1 MSGFPAV
8 DRTGVP
14 RNPYGVSGFARFH
27 RNRLLLFTR
36 DQDRELRLTVALPGT
51 IRRFIMPAL
60 RYVGAQGPFS
70 WTENSF
76 SPDAPKGQGMN
87 TNPLRY
93 LISTT
98 DVLTAGNQRSNPMLR
113 PAIPPSVAAPS
124 PPLVLAG
131 NVQGRPTLRQRVP
144 SFGSRIPALN
154 GQQPGDLEG

>member
-1 MSGFPAV
+1 MSNLAV

-14 RNPYGVSGFARFH
+14 RNPYGLVGFARFH

-36 DQDRELRLTVALPGT
+36 EQDRGGRLGVANPGT
-51 IRRFIMPAL
+51 IRRFVMPAL

-76 SPDAPKGQGMN
+76 SPDAPKGEGGS

-98 DVLTAGNQRSNPMLR
+98 DTLTAGNQLSQPMLR

-144 SFGSRIPALN
+144 SFGSRIPTLN
-154 GQQPGDLEG
+154 APTPGDLSG

>member
-1 MSGFPAV
+1 MANLAV

-14 RNPYGVSGFARFH
+14 RNPYGIAGFVRFH
-27 RNRLLLFTR
+27 RNRLLLYTR
-36 DQDRELRLTVALPGT
+36 MQDRVLRETVANPGT
-51 IRRFIMPAL
+51 IRRFVMPAL

-70 WTENSF
+70 WTENAF
-76 SPDAPKGQGMN
+76 SPDAPRGPGGQS
-87 TNPLRY
+87 NPLRY

-98 DVLTAGNQRSNPMLR
+98 DTTTAGNLRSNPMRR
-113 PAIPPSVAAPS
+113 PAVPPSVASPS

-154 GQQPGDLEG
+154 TQVPGQLEG

>member
-1 MSGFPAV
+1 MTFLAV

-14 RNPYGVSGFARFH
+14 RNPYGLAGFARFH
-27 RNRLLLFTR
+27 RNRLLLYTR
-36 DQDRELRLTVALPGT
+36 DQDRELRHTVLNPGT
-51 IRRFIMPAL
+51 IRRWIMPAL

-76 SPDAPKGQGMN
+76 SPDAPRGPGGQ
-87 TNPLRY
+87 TNPRRF
-93 LISTT
+93 LISTVDT
-98 DVLTAGNQRSNPMLR
+98 LTAGNQLSNPMLR
-113 PAIPPSVAAPS
+113 PAIPPTVAYPA

-154 GQQPGDLEG
+154 VQAPGQLEG

>member
-1 MSGFPAV
+1 VTDLAV

-14 RNPYGVSGFARFH
+14 RNPYGVEGFARFH

-36 DQDRELRLTVALPGT
+36 DQDRVLRVTVANPGT
-51 IRRFIMPAL
+51 IRRFLMPAL
-60 RYVGAQGPFS
+60 RYVGAMGPFS

-76 SPDAPKGQGMN
+76 SPDAPRGPGGQ

-98 DVLTAGNQRSNPMLR
+98 DTLTAGNLLSNPMMR
-113 PAIPPSVAAPS
+113 PAVPPSVAYPA

-154 GQQPGDLEG
+154 TPVAGDLEG

>member
-1 MSGFPAV
+1 MRANLAV

-14 RNPYGVSGFARFH
+14 RNPYGVPGFERFH
-27 RNRLLLFTR
+27 RIYTPKFTR
-36 DQDRELRLTVALPGT
+36 DQDRVLRVTVANPGT
-51 IRRFIMPAL
+51 IRRFLMPAL
-60 RYVGAQGPFS
+60 RYVGAMGPFN
-70 WTENSF
+70 WTTNSF
-76 SPDAPKGQGMN
+76 SPDARGGPGGQ

-98 DVLTAGNQRSNPMLR
+98 DTLTAGNLRSNPMMR
-113 PAIPPSVAAPS
+113 PAIPPSVAYPA

-154 GQQPGDLEG
+154 TIIPGELEG